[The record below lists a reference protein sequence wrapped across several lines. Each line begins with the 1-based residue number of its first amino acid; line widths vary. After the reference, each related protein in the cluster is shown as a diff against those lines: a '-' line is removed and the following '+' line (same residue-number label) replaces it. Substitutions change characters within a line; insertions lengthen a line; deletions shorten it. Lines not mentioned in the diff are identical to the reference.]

1 VSRDPNFD
9 YPNIVWKLEIPI
21 KKLFFCFFMRC
32 MFPAPL
38 AEFFEFQFAFNLADI
53 FVAPIVEPLALGALH
68 AD

>member
-1 VSRDPNFD
+1 
-9 YPNIVWKLEIPI
+9 
-21 KKLFFCFFMRC
+21 MRC